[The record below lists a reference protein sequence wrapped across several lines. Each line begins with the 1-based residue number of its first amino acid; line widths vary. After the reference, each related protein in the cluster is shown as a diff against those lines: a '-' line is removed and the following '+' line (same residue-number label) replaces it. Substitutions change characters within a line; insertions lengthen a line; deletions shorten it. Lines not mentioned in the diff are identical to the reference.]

1 MPNPEVKPTSADG
14 TALETVW
21 ESKPPPT
28 TFVSFLI
35 PLPYSDFTSLYA
47 AQVIVCGLVFP
58 RSVI

>member
-28 TFVSFLI
+28 TFVSF
-35 PLPYSDFTSLYA
+35 
-47 AQVIVCGLVFP
+47 
-58 RSVI
+58 